1 LDGYQELEDIHE
13 AQILNIKFL
22 FLLKEVRKSA
32 PVWLAYGIHEIL
44 YFMTRLLV
52 ASFTVGLISALIGEA
67 VEEGL
72 YLAYRV
78 ELGDGELRDYE
89 DAEVLHMVQE
99 DVVVHCREDEFVLI
113 GFLPILGYPLQG
125 PDYNLLCHLFFLL
138 TYFLLSGA

>member
-1 LDGYQELEDIHE
+1 
-13 AQILNIKFL
+13 
-22 FLLKEVRKSA
+22 VRKSA
-32 PVWLAYGIHEIL
+32 PVRLAYGIHEIL

-99 DVVVHCREDEFVLI
+99 DVVEHYREDEFVLI

-125 PDYNLLCHLFFLL
+125 PDYDLLWHLFFLL
-138 TYFLLSGA
+138 AYFLLSGA